1 MGIGKFTIADPDIFD
16 VANFNRQYGATISN
30 LGRNKAEVMAQA
42 ALDINPE
49 LELRV
54 LPKAVDESNVDEFLR
69 DAEMYV
75 DGLDFFAIN
84 ARRLLFRRAAE
95 HGIWAV
101 TAGPIGF
108 STAWL
113 AFDPAGMKFDEY
125 FDLTD
130 SMEQIDKLASFAV
143 GLTPKATQVPYT
155 DLLHASL
162 FKETGPC
169 SSIGCELAAGVVGTD
184 ALKLLL
190 KRGEVA
196 AVPNY
201 LQFDAYRNRFVSGR
215 LRFGN
220 RSPMQRFK
228 RFLLKRWFLNHP
240 DICR

>member
-1 MGIGKFTIADPDIFD
+1 MSRSAGLGGVGGVHLITLARMGIGKFTIADPDIFD

-54 LPKAVDESNVDEFLR
+54 LPKAVDAIECRRIPTRRRNVCGWPR
-69 DAEMYV
+69 
-75 DGLDFFAIN
+75 
-84 ARRLLFRRAAE
+84 LFRDRRRDGCYFAVLAE

-190 KRGEVA
+190 KRGEVGQ
-196 AVPNY
+196 P
-201 LQFDAYRNRFVSGR
+201 
-215 LRFGN
+215 
-220 RSPMQRFK
+220 SPITFNLMRTAIA
-228 RFLLKRWFLNHP
+228 L
-240 DICR
+240 